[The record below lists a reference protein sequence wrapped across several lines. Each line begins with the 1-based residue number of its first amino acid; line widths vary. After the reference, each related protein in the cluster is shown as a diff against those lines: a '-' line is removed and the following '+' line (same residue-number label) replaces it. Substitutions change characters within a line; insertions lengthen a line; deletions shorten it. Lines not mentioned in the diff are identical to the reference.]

1 MNKLKKLAAAL
12 SAVAVAASLASCGT
26 PTIGS
31 GSSVAVTIDGYDINA
46 GIFIFYIMQSY
57 SDAQDEISEET
68 GATPSASEVEDS
80 EIDGVDATTWI
91 QDKATQYCSDFVA
104 IERVF
109 DEIGGELSDEDLD
122 EIDTIVSNVVEN
134 DSTYNYV
141 SNGIGEDSLYAIAS
155 ISYKSDYI
163 FNYYYGF
170 EGEKGMS
177 EDELKEYFDNNFAR
191 VKYVSLSYLDEDGN
205 KLDESG
211 KKEIRTMADEYA
223 ERINSKSTSE
233 EKLYE
238 MDAVIEDYDE
248 YVEEQS
254 AVETEDT
261 DSEDTDSE
269 EAVTTTTVT
278 TTDVTETTTTTTT
291 DPHANEKLI
300 QKVTTAVTEDD
311 DEAEAVTETT
321 TQSSSDKLKEYI
333 FNDLTEYD
341 KAVVFDDEE
350 NDYVYV
356 VIRADLNERLT
367 EDDLWTE
374 DNIESLLEMNFNE
387 DFVEYMKE
395 ISDSYDVKKN
405 NSAYRRYKP
414 FDDDIVLE

>member
-1 MNKLKKLAAAL
+1 
-12 SAVAVAASLASCGT
+12 
-26 PTIGS
+26 
-31 GSSVAVTIDGYDINA
+31 
-46 GIFIFYIMQSY
+46 
-57 SDAQDEISEET
+57 
-68 GATPSASEVEDS
+68 
-80 EIDGVDATTWI
+80 
-91 QDKATQYCSDFVA
+91 
-104 IERVF
+104 
-109 DEIGGELSDEDLD
+109 
-122 EIDTIVSNVVEN
+122 
-134 DSTYNYV
+134 
-141 SNGIGEDSLYAIAS
+141 
-155 ISYKSDYI
+155 
-163 FNYYYGF
+163 
-170 EGEKGMS
+170 
-177 EDELKEYFDNNFAR
+177 
-191 VKYVSLSYLDEDGN
+191 
-205 KLDESG
+205 
-211 KKEIRTMADEYA
+211 MADEYA